1 MGLLASL
8 WRRFFGARAP
18 KTAAPAVPRIDY
30 LLGIYHDWLEKREE
44 AYGGLNFL
52 GLTDRQLDEGQAD
65 LAARNIGGQVGYAFE
80 LANLYWGQGHVDR
93 TEHYLRLAIERH
105 ERVAAICAEQGWDT
119 ANNSRLHYAKCA
131 ALLLGCET
139 GALTSER
146 DNGSGYDPWFQDALV
161 GACLS
166 AEPFDMGA
174 WQANVDLWTKR
185 RFPKYR
191 LAEFDVYVKGLTGQ
205 FETTD
210 AMFAAHR
217 RMFAGRAKRPNA
229 DWAMIDGYQDNGLVI
244 DYIFAAILKRIGW
257 QGIYRHSWPNTHAD
271 PAFVQTDREPD
282 NFLALGEVAAAPHAN
297 ADGIIADAASARKFI
312 DRHLADQTDE
322 EGVSVDAKRPA
333 REDKKVAAAL
343 EALGWTDDAPSLALM
358 QAYRMDL
365 ICNSMSHLT
374 LGDPVHREAIGLG
387 DWTRLLVDDFDLHP
401 DFIAV
406 AGSEDK
412 RDYRDPQG
420 AWYVYWKADQR
431 IYAVQREDWDRPA
444 AATADARIGLT
455 LWPSY
460 VSFVAWWVAQH
471 QTTTS

>member
-1 MGLLASL
+1 VGLLASL
-8 WRRFFGARAP
+8 WRRFFGARP
-18 KTAAPAVPRIDY
+18 SKTAAPAVPRIDY

-65 LAARNIGGQVGYAFE
+65 LAARNIGRQVGYAFQ
-80 LANLYWGQGHVDR
+80 LANLYWGQGQVDR
-93 TEHYLRLAIERH
+93 AEQYLRLAFERH

-191 LAEFDVYVKGLTGQ
+191 LAEFDVYVKALTGQ

-229 DWAMIDGYQDNGLVI
+229 DWAMIDGYQDNDLVI
-244 DYIFAAILKRIGW
+244 DYLFAAILKRIGW
-257 QGIYRHSWPNTHAD
+257 EGEYRHSWPTTHPD
-271 PAFVQTDREPD
+271 PAFVNTRREPD
-282 NFLALGEVAAAPHAN
+282 RFLAIAETKPQPRSDTGLIADVAAARAH
-297 ADGIIADAASARKFI
+297 I
-312 DRHLADQTDE
+312 DRHLPGQMDE
-322 EGVSVDAKRPA
+322 EGAPLDARRPERDGA
-333 REDKKVAAAL
+333 KVAAAL
-343 EALGWTDDAPSLALM
+343 KALGWQDDGATLALM
-358 QAYRMDL
+358 TAWRMDHVL
-365 ICNSMSHLT
+365 NDSTHLT
-374 LGDPVHREAIGLG
+374 LCDPLAKGAIGLG
-387 DWTRLLVDDFDLHP
+387 SWTRLLVDDFGMHP
-401 DFIAV
+401 DFIAIV
-406 AGSEDK
+406 GSEDK

-420 AWYVYWKADQR
+420 GWYVYWKKDGR
-431 IYAVQREDWDRPA
+431 IHLVQRDEWDRPEVA
-444 AATADARIGLT
+444 VATGRPGLT

-460 VSFVAWWVAQH
+460 DSFVAWWVEQH
-471 QTTTS
+471 RTSLD